1 MALTKNAA
9 KKWEGS
15 VGSITAAGNYSTE
28 LQTAGTYVDANIIVK
43 ANVAAGALSDAT
55 GGAVTATVGLTDT
68 TYLTTDSSAGYGP
81 ITATADASRTAVTV
95 GVGTAGWIPTT
106 ASKTSAAAS
115 ATQDSVTKYVKK
127 GALKSNSGSA
137 NATGN
142 GVTLGTKT
150 TTQPTSGKYITVTGS
165 GSVGVQTAG
174 WLTTDDSKSSNTATA
189 YYPVTGATLNNT
201 ATSGQSY
208 TEIDGA
214 TNNNVIIPSGGYL
227 YINGGYIDNTKISLA
242 TLVPDGATIAETAT
256 GKSDKMRGISAY
268 DKDGKL
274 IAGSMPDAV
283 LSTSGSISA
292 VSIGTKS
299 GTSYPVSVT
308 GSTSA
313 DTTTT
318 GYAIAGTTKASG
330 SISST
335 ATLAAIGLNA
345 SGSITAATPSYNS
358 TSGKFDLGVTGTAS
372 AGVATAGYGKAG
384 VESASAN
391 ITSSATLNK
400 VTVAAS
406 KGTDGKVTPV
416 ISNKVAAVSGK
427 TQITATPTT
436 ATTGIDTYYMAVESA
451 AISASTTVTPSVSA
465 AGYGDTTNFTS
476 AGNVTVTRGANGSGT
491 YYIPL
496 KTAELTH
503 ENTATEQKVAV
514 SASGARSSNLADP
527 GTDTT
532 YYVTVNASQT
542 GAGSVVHSASVS
554 EGYVPTAGLS
564 QNATI
569 ATSAS
574 ITGNGTKVYLKST
587 KITGSM
593 TSSITSGYDNSGVL
607 TSAPTDS
614 PYLTLTGNGSATTG
628 AVYNGTAT
636 AANKYIKVYDG
647 GIVS

>member
-1 MALTKNAA
+1 MALTKNSD

-15 VGSITAAGNYSTE
+15 LAITGAGDFSTE

-55 GGAVTATVGLTDT
+55 GGAVTATVGLADT

-106 ASKTSAAAS
+106 ASKTSAAAN

-127 GALKSNSGSA
+127 GALSKGAGSA
-137 NATGN
+137 SATGTN
-142 GVTLGTKT
+142 ITITESSS
-150 TTQPTSGKYITVTGS
+150 QPSDGAYITVTGS
-165 GSVGVQTAG
+165 GTVGGSNTAG
-174 WLTTDDSKSSNTATA
+174 WIPSTTTQTSNTATK
-189 YYPVTGATLNNT
+189 YYSVPGAVLKNT
-201 ATSGQSY
+201 ATNGKTY
-208 TEIDGA
+208 TEIDA
-214 TNNNVIIPSGGYL
+214 ASNENVIIPSGGYL
-227 YINGGYIDNTKISLA
+227 YIDGGAIGNTKISLA

-299 GTSYPVSVT
+299 GTNYPVSVT

-313 DTTTT
+313 ATTTT
-318 GYAIAGTTKASG
+318 GYATAGTTKASG

-335 ATLAAIGLNA
+335 ATLAAIGLSA

-358 TSGKFDLGVTGTAS
+358 TSEKFDLGVTGTAS

-451 AISASTTVTPSVSA
+451 AINASTTVTPSVSA
-465 AGYGDTTNFTS
+465 AGYGDTTNYTS

-514 SASGARSSNLADP
+514 SASGVRSSNLADP

-554 EGYVPTAGLS
+554 EGYVPAAGLS
-564 QNATI
+564 QSATI

-574 ITGNGTKVYLKST
+574 VTGNGTKVYLKGT

-607 TSAPTDS
+607 ASAPAS
-614 PYLTLTGNGSATTG
+614 GPYLTLTGNGSATTG

-636 AANKYIKVYDG
+636 AANKYIKVYNG
-647 GIVS
+647 EIVA